1 VDTATLSFSVSD
13 TTNFKIDGDKLKTKI
28 SINTVGDMNINIT
41 ADDGTNTPAT
51 QAFTIAVITD
61 IPDITPVIKQFTVT
75 QGNNQGRVISKTG
88 GVVTVHATVIA
99 KTYEWSSVDV
109 TDTSASGDTVF
120 VFDPANTD
128 AGILTITL
136 KATTNAHSSER
147 VLKLELITESVSNSD
162 DDGDGI
168 PNNKDNN
175 TAINKIQAGA
185 GKTITSPTNTRILL
199 GAMGEDSSRL
209 TLAQMQQY
217 ITDNN
222 LPNKSSD
229 TSTNPAFQALSSA
242 QVVLVLEWIALLV
255 STSKSAQPVTNE
267 YLRNSAFAGIAVV
280 SSIITS
286 VVAPVALKPSTT

>member
-1 VDTATLSFSVSD
+1 MIGTLSANDVDTNHLSFSVSD

-28 SINTVGDMNINIT
+28 SIDTVGDIDINIT
-41 ADDGTNTPAT
+41 ADDGTNVPIT
-51 QAFTIAVITD
+51 QAFTIAVITN
-61 IPDITPVIKQFTVT
+61 IPSITPVIKQFTVT

-88 GVVTVHATVIA
+88 GVVTVRAIVIA

-147 VLKLELITESVSNSD
+147 VLKLELIAESVSNDD
-162 DDGDGI
+162 DDGDSI
-168 PNNKDNN
+168 SNNKDNN
-175 TAINKIQAGA
+175 AAINKIQAGA

-209 TLAQMQQY
+209 TLTQMQQH

-222 LPNKSSD
+222 LPNKSND
-229 TSTNPAFQALSSA
+229 TSTTGDIYDYVVEGLSTTGA
-242 QVVLVLEWIALLV
+242 
-255 STSKSAQPVTNE
+255 T
-267 YLRNSAFAGIAVV
+267 
-280 SSIITS
+280 TS
-286 VVAPVALKPSTT
+286 VMIELTTAIPANAELRRYSLVTG